1 MTSGHLVWKIAIH
14 PELSNPDDW
23 RFVCV
28 FHILCYHKPKT
39 ERFPLFRWLIIV
51 RHWCHNEV
59 VSLKSSVANNKNMY
73 KQRPTRIFQFLLA
86 LVLVSNR
93 CSQLASMENTFQE
106 YFQSNLIMMLS
117 SNRAAAN
124 SSLDCHFYLMLRCW
138 WWRIELSI

>member
-1 MTSGHLVWKIAIH
+1 M
-14 PELSNPDDW
+14 
-23 RFVCV
+23 
-28 FHILCYHKPKT
+28 
-39 ERFPLFRWLIIV
+39 

-117 SNRAAAN
+117 SNREQQLTLVWIATFISCSGVVGGVL
-124 SSLDCHFYLMLRCW
+124 SSPSKMFTGIQATFLELR
-138 WWRIELSI
+138 